1 MDPNAYRRTGVYLP
15 KYVVYDPNNVENPY
29 LTFNSEKDMLSN
41 LGLVA
46 GPYGQQRT
54 FESQP

>member
-15 KYVVYDPNNVENPY
+15 KYAVYDPNNVENPY
-29 LTFNSEKDMLSN
+29 LTFNSEKDMLSK